1 MPHPNPDSEDALERA
16 TLQLFAAL
24 GWQTHVAMYEWE
36 HGPSPLGRS
45 NRGEV
50 VLVSRLRAALQRL
63 NPDLPAAALD
73 LAVTELTRD
82 RGMVSMVQA
91 NQQIYR
97 LLRDGIAVTITSDAG
112 DTETVEQVRLI
123 DWDDPDGNDYILVS
137 QFWVAGEIYTRR
149 ADLIGFVN
157 GLPLVFLELKAHHR
171 RIELAYQGNLRDYKD
186 TIPQLFW
193 YNALLI
199 LSNGADSFIGSIT
212 AAWDHFATWKKI
224 TSEGEAGIISLET
237 MIRGTCERARLLDL
251 MENFILFDAARGEVI
266 KLVAKNHQFLGVSNA
281 IAAVRNLGRNQGRL
295 GVFWHTQGSG
305 KSYSMVFFAQKI
317 LRKLP
322 GNWTFLIVTDRTDLD
337 DQIYKNFANVGAV
350 TEPEE
355 HVRAGSGEHLRELL
369 REDHRYLFTLIQKFR
384 TAGGAP
390 YPQLSDRADI
400 IVITDEA
407 HRSQYDIFAQN
418 MRRALPNA
426 AFIGFTG
433 TPLLA
438 GEEKT
443 REVFGDYVSI
453 YDFKQSIE
461 DRATVPLYYENR
473 IPQLKLNNPDL
484 NADMDQLL
492 DDALVDDAQEE
503 RLERVFAKEYTLI
516 TDDDRLETIA
526 QDIVRHFLGR
536 GQGGK
541 AMVVSIDKATAVR
554 MYDKVQRAWQQH
566 LADLQ
571 ARLTTTTGDV
581 RTALE
586 AQIAAMQATDMAV
599 VVSSAQNEV
608 ADFQQKGLD
617 IRPHRQRM
625 QHEDL
630 DTKFKDSDDPLRIVF
645 VCAMWMTGFDVP
657 ACATIYLD
665 KPMRNHT
672 LMQTIA
678 RANRV
683 FRDKVHG
690 LIVDYI
696 GVFRNL
702 QQALAIY
709 ATGGRASD
717 GNLPVRDKS
726 VLVEQVRQA
735 INAATDF
742 CTAHGVDLAALQA
755 AQGFTRIKLVGDA
768 VEAIIVNDSTKQ
780 RYLALAT
787 QVDRLFRAMLPD
799 PAADTFGP
807 ARSAITVIAERIRS
821 LAPQAD
827 ISPVADQVADL
838 LDSAIV
844 TGQYVIPTPLPQ
856 AIGEERADYDYDTGH
871 LVDLSR
877 IDFEALRQ
885 QFASGRKRTEAEKL
899 TGAIKRKLTTMV
911 QLNRTRM
918 NYLET
923 FQQMIENYN
932 AGASN
937 VDAFFTQLLSFARA
951 LTAEEQRTIAENLAE
966 EELALFDLLTRP
978 ELTLSQAEQ
987 AQVKQIAR
995 DLLATL
1001 KQEKLVLDWRKKQQ
1015 AKAAVRL
1022 AIEET
1027 LDQLPES
1034 YTTELYA
1041 QKCEA
1046 VYQHIYD
1053 AYAGAGQSIYTR
1065 AA

>member
-1 MPHPNPDSEDALERA
+1 
-16 TLQLFAAL
+16 
-24 GWQTHVAMYEWE
+24 
-36 HGPSPLGRS
+36 
-45 NRGEV
+45 
-50 VLVSRLRAALQRL
+50 
-63 NPDLPAAALD
+63 
-73 LAVTELTRD
+73 
-82 RGMVSMVQA
+82 
-91 NQQIYR
+91 
-97 LLRDGIAVTITSDAG
+97 
-112 DTETVEQVRLI
+112 
-123 DWDDPDGNDYILVS
+123 
-137 QFWVAGEIYTRR
+137 
-149 ADLIGFVN
+149 
-157 GLPLVFLELKAHHR
+157 
-171 RIELAYQGNLRDYKD
+171 
-186 TIPQLFW
+186 
-193 YNALLI
+193 
-199 LSNGADSFIGSIT
+199 
-212 AAWDHFATWKKI
+212 
-224 TSEGEAGIISLET
+224 
-237 MIRGTCERARLLDL
+237 
-251 MENFILFDAARGEVI
+251 
-266 KLVAKNHQFLGVSNA
+266 
-281 IAAVRNLGRNQGRL
+281 
-295 GVFWHTQGSG
+295 
-305 KSYSMVFFAQKI
+305 
-317 LRKLP
+317 
-322 GNWTFLIVTDRTDLD
+322 
-337 DQIYKNFANVGAV
+337 
-350 TEPEE
+350 
-355 HVRAGSGEHLRELL
+355 
-369 REDHRYLFTLIQKFR
+369 
-384 TAGGAP
+384 
-390 YPQLSDRADI
+390 
-400 IVITDEA
+400 
-407 HRSQYDIFAQN
+407 

-630 DTKFKDSDDPLRIVF
+630 DTKFKDPDDPLRIVF

>member
-16 TLQLFAAL
+16 TLQLFATL
-24 GWQTHVAMYEWE
+24 GWQTTFAMYEWE
-36 HGPSPLGRS
+36 HGPSTLGRS
-45 NRGEV
+45 NRGDV
-50 VLVSRLRAALQRL
+50 VLLPRLRAALQRL
-63 NPDLPAAALD
+63 NPDLPGAALE
-73 LAVTELTRD
+73 LAITELTRD
-82 RGMVSMVQA
+82 RAMVSMVQA

-97 LLRDGIAVTITSDAG
+97 LLRDGVAVTITSAEGDA
-112 DTETVEQVRLI
+112 ETVEQVRII
-123 DWDDPDGNDYILVS
+123 DWDDPDGNDYVLVS

-171 RIELAYQGNLRDYKD
+171 RIELAYQGNLRDYKE

-224 TSEGEAGIISLET
+224 TSEGETGIISLET
-237 MIRGTCERARLLDL
+237 LVRGTCERARLLDL
-251 MENFILFDAARGEVI
+251 MENFILFDAARGELI

-281 IAAVRNLGRNQGRL
+281 IEAVRNLGRNQGRL

-453 YDFKQSIE
+453 YDFKQSIA

-473 IPQLKLNNPDL
+473 IPQLKLDNPDL

-492 DDALVDDAQEE
+492 DDALVDEAQEE

-526 QDIVRHFLGR
+526 QDIVQHFLGR

-541 AMVVSIDKATAVR
+541 AMVISIDKATAVR

-566 LADLQ
+566 LAALQ
-571 ARLTTTTGDV
+571 SRLTTTTGDL

-599 VVSSAQNEV
+599 VISSAQNEV

-617 IRPHRQRM
+617 IRPHRRRM
-625 QHEDL
+625 QSEDL
-630 DTKFKDSDDPLRIVF
+630 DTKFKDPDDPLRMVF

-717 GNLPVRDKS
+717 GSLPVRDKR

-735 INAATDF
+735 ISAATDF

-755 AQGFTRIKLVGDA
+755 AQGFERIKLVGDA

-807 ARSAITVIAERIRS
+807 ARSAITVIAERIRA
-821 LAPQAD
+821 LAPQTD

-856 AIGEERADYDYDTGH
+856 AIGEEDTDDDTGH
-871 LVDLSR
+871 LVDLSG

-885 QFASGRKRTEAEKL
+885 QFAGGRKRTEAEKL
-899 TGAIKRKLTTMV
+899 KGAIKRKLTTLV
-911 QLNRTRM
+911 QFNRTRM

-978 ELTLSQAEQ
+978 ELTLSKAEQ

-1001 KQEKLVLDWRKKQQ
+1001 KREKLVLDWRKKQQ